1 MNLYQQ
7 WKMQMQLLLMADGAV
22 VRRSDDSCQSGTRFL
37 KLADNVPQIYGQRS
51 CIMRTRTLSQRDKLT
66 SLVVNVS

>member
-1 MNLYQQ
+1 MLQKLETISKSYII
-7 WKMQMQLLLMADGAV
+7 V
-22 VRRSDDSCQSGTRFL
+22 DDSCQSGTRFL